1 MNDLGK
7 AFSSFFKDQAWF
19 TKTLIAAVFMI
30 LSVVGIGLI
39 VLAGY
44 FVQITQRVMRHE
56 TPVLPPWNAIGRKF
70 VVGFKFCLVYVVY
83 LSPILLLLLPVAFM
97 LAAASGADEAETIPI
112 IISVYTFGFTL
123 LFIPYGILLTLA
135 SPVILYRFAERE
147 RIGDAVN
154 IVKIARLCGRN
165 WQNTLVVSL
174 VGIGIQCVAPAG
186 TMLFGV
192 GIFFTVFYSF
202 AVSAHMSGLL
212 GLEVQKQEQVP

>member
-1 MNDLGK
+1 MNELGK
-7 AFSSFFKDQAWF
+7 AFSSFFKDPAWF
-19 TKTLIAAVFMI
+19 TKTLIAAVFLI
-30 LSVVGIGLI
+30 LSVLGIGLV

-56 TPVLPPWNAIGRKF
+56 SPVLPLWNGIGRKF
-70 VVGFKFCLVYVVY
+70 VAGLKFCLVYVVY
-83 LSPILLLLLPVAFM
+83 LSPIILLLMPVAFM
-97 LAAASGADEAETIPI
+97 LAAGGTDGADTIPL
-112 IISVYTFGFTL
+112 IISVYMFGFTL
-123 LFIPYGILLTLA
+123 LLIPYGMLLTLA

-154 IVKIARLCGRN
+154 IVRIARICGRN

-174 VGIGIQCVAPAG
+174 IGIGIQCVAPAG
-186 TMLFGV
+186 FLFFGV